1 MARRRPAQ
9 RPARGGGRI
18 QALRQ
23 ARTRVGLAS
32 VSGALYGGVT
42 ADVIAH
48 SSKAIPATGALAAAG
63 ALLLLVALARAKAA
77 LVAWPVACLGTA
89 YAIALVVQGRSTDGA
104 APLVAVGLFL
114 CAELASWSV
123 DERLAIPAER
133 AVVARRATALGALA
147 LLALAVAALVVAL
160 ASAPVGSG
168 LAWTII
174 GAASAV
180 GVVGSAVSLARRS

>member
-1 MARRRPAQ
+1 MIARSP
-9 RPARGGGRI
+9 
-18 QALRQ
+18 
-23 ARTRVGLAS
+23 
-32 VSGALYGGVT
+32 
-42 ADVIAH
+42 
-48 SSKAIPATGALAAAG
+48 KATPATGAFAAVGAPFLLA
-63 ALLLLVALARAKAA
+63 ALARGEAG

-89 YAIALVVQGRSTDGA
+89 YGIALVVQGRSTDGS

-114 CAELASWSV
+114 CAELAAWSV

-147 LLALAVAALVVAL
+147 FVSLAVAALAVAL

-168 LAWTII
+168 LAWATL

-180 GVVGSAVSLARRS
+180 GIVGIAVSLARKF